1 MNGAGWLIAA
11 QQIGLSGFDSGFER
25 SAHCQL
31 QFLNWLR
38 AVQSSRGQFI
48 GQLISATDKQRQL
61 LIL

>member
-48 GQLISATDKQRQL
+48 GQLISATDK
-61 LIL
+61 